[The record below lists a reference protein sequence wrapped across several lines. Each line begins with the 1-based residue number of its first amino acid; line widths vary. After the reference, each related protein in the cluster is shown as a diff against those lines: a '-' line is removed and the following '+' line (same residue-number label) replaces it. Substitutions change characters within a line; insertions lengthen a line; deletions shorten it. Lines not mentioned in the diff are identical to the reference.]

1 MFDEKTKELI
11 AIGASITANC
21 HPCLDYHVA
30 KARELGVGNDEIL
43 EATEVGKQV
52 RRGAS
57 AKTDRLAAQPVG
69 GQRAPIPPTGC
80 ECR

>member
-43 EATEVGKQV
+43 EAIEVGKQV

-57 AKTDRLAAQPVG
+57 AKTDRLAAQHVG